1 MVSFLHG
8 NEKQENKHDLVQ
20 VETREKYK
28 LKTKNK
34 LLVNGTESN

>member
-20 VETREKYK
+20 VETREKN
-28 LKTKNK
+28 LPF
-34 LLVNGTESN
+34 L